1 MKNLNYLF
9 FLFFLFS
16 SVNCYTIVERNILP
30 KDYTYLY
37 KNHEIIGFW
46 IYKVPWMD
54 GREQIKKL
62 EFFEDGTVTFF
73 PDVEFPNSRYI
84 SGKFSIKNDTLRIKL
99 NNTSFS
105 EEFVY
110 YIDDAALVLNYIKNP
125 GYQIQGKGE
134 TYWYKVNF

>member
-1 MKNLNYLF
+1 MF
-9 FLFFLFS
+9 TS
-16 SVNCYTIVERNILP
+16 MNCYTIIERNILP
-30 KDYTYLY
+30 KGEMYPY

-46 IYKVPWMD
+46 ICQIPQLG
-54 GREQIKKL
+54 GRERIKKL
-62 EFFEDGTVTFF
+62 EFFEDGTVTFY
-73 PDVEFPNSRYI
+73 PDEEFPNSRYI

-99 NNTSFS
+99 NNNSPK

-110 YIDDAALVLNYIKNP
+110 YIEGETLVLNYINNP